1 MTSRK
6 SKRSR
11 FVGVAACLFRK
22 AGFVALLG
30 LSTSSVPAWAQGVPL
45 PGLGSGLGGGLGG
58 AATSALGAGA
68 AAPAAAAAPRTL
80 WSFLGL
86 SSGSLG
92 KLRDKLC
99 SCQAGQMLNSLMA
112 GPMGAVTG
120 GLICPLCP
128 PVPSPAAIAAME
140 KKPNGGAEAAAA
152 KIKASEADAKARVAA
167 VEYLGTVDC
176 NRFPEARKGLLSALR
191 EDPNECV
198 RYAAARA
205 FGNGCCC
212 DQEVIEALKVCV
224 AGEKKGGPAE
234 TSPRVRA
241 AAFAALQN
249 CLMRVPEEVEPPQ
262 QRTAPPEG
270 GSRIPE
276 ALPDEKKSQ
285 KPEGTASNTAD
296 PAAITTSLR
305 HSEARAGSIEEK
317 PFAQTVAEARQ
328 TLFETAQHPQT
339 TTTLPPGK
347 RSVFQALMKA
357 RRDVDNKERSA
368 APRNPMPAPPS
379 ATPARDPGVVPSSF
393 TPPQGAARGQMKEIP
408 STGSGPELWPYGELR
423 QQADAPKA
431 ASPAPA
437 KRGLLEL
444 LFKPRDEG

>member
-6 SKRSR
+6 SIRPR
-11 FVGVAACLFRK
+11 FAGVAAWSFRK

-30 LSTSSVPAWAQGVPL
+30 LSTLSTPAWAQTSPFS
-45 PGLGSGLGGGLGG
+45 GLGLGGGLGG
-58 AATSALGAGA
+58 AATSALGTGA
-68 AAPAAAAAPRTL
+68 VAPAAAPRTL
-80 WSFLGL
+80 WGFLGL
-86 SSGSLG
+86 SSANLG
-92 KLRDKLC
+92 KCRDKLC

-112 GPMGAVTG
+112 GPMGAISG

-128 PVPSPAAIAAME
+128 PVPNANQIAALE

-176 NRFPEARKGLLSALR
+176 NWFPEARKGLLSSLR

-205 FGNGCCC
+205 LGNGCCC
-212 DQEVIEALKVCV
+212 NQEVIESLKICV
-224 AGEKKGGPAE
+224 SGESKGGPSE

-249 CLMRVPEEVEPPQ
+249 CLMRVPEEVEAPKPE
-262 QRTAPPEG
+262 TIPPEG
-270 GSRIPE
+270 GRGLPE
-276 ALPDEKKSQ
+276 PLPDAKKRL

-296 PAAITTSLR
+296 PAAITTSLKHAAPGPR
-305 HSEARAGSIEEK
+305 TLEEEVQTK

-328 TLFETAQHPQT
+328 ILFETARHPQT
-339 TTTLPPGK
+339 ATTLPPGK
-347 RSVFQALMKA
+347 RSVFQALSKA
-357 RRDVDNKERSA
+357 RKDVDGKARPNVQT
-368 APRNPMPAPPS
+368 PV
-379 ATPARDPGVVPSSF
+379 PARDPGVVPSSF
-393 TPPQGAARGQMKEIP
+393 VAPQGAQRGSMKQVP
-408 STGSGPELWPYGELR
+408 DQGSGSALWPYQEL
-423 QQADAPKA
+423 QQQTKAPK
-431 ASPAPA
+431 SPTPP

-444 LFKPRDEG
+444 LIKPRDEG